1 MADQDDL
8 AGRRLGEFVVR
19 ELIDEGGFG
28 SVHSCEQP
36 MLGRAAV
43 IKVLRYQLR
52 RRDVIVR
59 RFLREAKLASLLD
72 HPYAAHI
79 YAFGIEE
86 RDKLL
91 WIAMERVQGVTLDRA
106 GRVCV
111 DLWPLVRAEPRRRV
125 RNRSCSCSTATAS
138 TARA

>member
-8 AGRRLGEFVVR
+8 AGRRLGGFVVR

-28 SVHSCEQP
+28 AVYSCEQP

-72 HPYAAHI
+72 HPYAARI

-91 WIAMERVQGVTLDRA
+91 WIAMERVQGVSLGAVVTSAALGAFAWSQRPQ
-106 GRVCV
+106 
-111 DLWPLVRAEPRRRV
+111 LPRP
-125 RNRSCSCSTATAS
+125 APD
-138 TARA
+138 